1 MASSKV
7 AIRYAQSFL
16 DTSIEKNI
24 LAKVAEDFEFVAE
37 TLHKNDELLRAIKSP
52 IIKPETKKM
61 IISEVFGKLLIKDTL
76 SYLDFT
82 ISKGREE
89 ILLEILEKFESL
101 KDEFTGFVKID
112 VTTAF
117 DFTNE
122 QKIQLQN
129 KFESYLKK
137 KTRLTFKVDNNIIGG
152 FIAKVGDTVYN
163 ASMAHQL
170 GLLKKTFLQSSVTL
184 N

>member
-16 DTSIEKNI
+16 DSSIEKNI
-24 LAKVAEDFEFVAE
+24 LAKVASDFEVVAQVFS
-37 TLHKNDELLRAIKSP
+37 TNNELLRVIKSP
-52 IIKPETKKM
+52 VIKGEIKNKILTE
-61 IISEVFGKLLIKDTL
+61 IFGRLISKD
-76 SYLDFT
+76 SLDF
-82 ISKGREE
+82 ISFVIIKGREE
-89 ILLEILEKFESL
+89 ILPDILEKFDSI
-101 KDEFTGFVKID
+101 KDEYTGVVKVQ

-117 DFTNE
+117 DFSSE
-122 QKIQLQN
+122 QKIQLQQ

-137 KTRLTFKVDNNIIGG
+137 KARLTFKVDPDIIGG

-163 ASMAHQL
+163 ASIVHQL
-170 GLLKKTFLQSSVTL
+170 GLLKKEFLQGSVSL

>member
-16 DTSIEKNI
+16 DTSIEKNV
-24 LAKVAEDFEFVAE
+24 LAKVSSDFELVSD
-37 TLHKNDELLRAIKSP
+37 TLSKSADLLRAIKSP
-52 IIKPETKKM
+52 VVKDETKKN
-61 IISEVFGKLLIKDTL
+61 ILSEVFGKVISKD
-76 SYLDFT
+76 SMDF
-82 ISKGREE
+82 INFVVSKGRED
-89 ILLEILEKFESL
+89 ILLEILEKFDSL
-101 KDEFTGFVKID
+101 KDDFTCVVKVV

-117 DFTNE
+117 DFNSE
-122 QKIQLQN
+122 QRSQIQQ

-137 KTRLTFKVDNNIIGG
+137 KTRLTFKVDSNIIGG

-163 ASMAHQL
+163 ASMVHQL
-170 GLLKKTFLQSSVTL
+170 GLLKKEFLLGSVTL

>member
-1 MASSKV
+1 MALSKV
-7 AIRYAQSFL
+7 ANRYAQSFL

-24 LAKVAEDFEFVAE
+24 LTKVAEDFELVYNSIS
-37 TLHKNDELLRAIKSP
+37 KSDELLRAIKSP
-52 IIKPETKKM
+52 IIKAETKKLFLAE
-61 IISEVFGKLLIKDTL
+61 IFGMSIGKD
-76 SYLDFT
+76 SMSFLDFT
-82 ISKGREE
+82 IVKGRED
-89 ILLEILEKFESL
+89 ILLEILERFESI
-101 KDEFTGFVKID
+101 KDEYTGFVKID

-117 DFTNE
+117 DFTSE
-122 QKIQLQN
+122 QKIQLQQ

-137 KTRLTFKVDNNIIGG
+137 RARLTFKVDGNIIGG

>member
-24 LAKVAEDFEFVAE
+24 LAKIAEDFELVAR
-37 TLHKNDELLRAIKSP
+37 TLSKSYDLLRAVKSP
-52 IIKPETKKM
+52 VIKAETKKSVL
-61 IISEVFGKLLIKDTL
+61 SEVFGEL
-76 SYLDFT
+76 
-82 ISKGREE
+82 ISKDSLDYLNFVIDKNREE
-89 ILLEILEKFESL
+89 ILPEILEKFDSL
-101 KDEFTGFVKID
+101 KNEKLGIVKVD

-117 DFTNE
+117 DFTSE
-122 QKIQLQN
+122 QRNHLQQQ
-129 KFESYLKK
+129 FESYLKK
-137 KTRLTFKVDNNIIGG
+137 KARLTYKVDSNIIGG

-163 ASMAHQL
+163 ASMVHQL
-170 GLLKKTFLQSSVTL
+170 GLLKKEFLQGSVTL

>member
-24 LAKVAEDFEFVAE
+24 LAKVANEFEVVAE
-37 TLHKNDELLRAIKSP
+37 TLSVNSDLLRAIKSP
-52 IIKPETKKM
+52 VVKGEIKKN
-61 IISEVFGKLLIKDTL
+61 ILSEVFGKIISKD
-76 SYLDFT
+76 SLDFISFV
-82 ISKGREE
+82 ISKGRED
-89 ILLEILEKFESL
+89 ILPEILEKFDSL
-101 KDEFTGFVKID
+101 KDEHTGVVKVD

-117 DFTNE
+117 DFSAE
-122 QKIQLQN
+122 QRTQLQQ

-137 KTRLTFKVDNNIIGG
+137 QARLTFKVDSNIIGG

-163 ASMAHQL
+163 ASMVHQL
-170 GLLKKTFLQSSVTL
+170 GLLKKEFLLGSVTL

>member
-24 LAKVAEDFEFVAE
+24 LDKVASDFEFVADA
-37 TLHKNDELLRAIKSP
+37 LLKSNDLLKAIKSP
-52 IIKPETKKM
+52 VVKGEIKKN
-61 IISEVFGKLLIKDTL
+61 ILSEVFGKVISKD
-76 SYLDFT
+76 SLDF
-82 ISKGREE
+82 INFVINKGRED
-89 ILLEILEKFESL
+89 ILPEILEKFGSL
-101 KDEFTGFVKID
+101 KDEHTGVVKVD

-117 DFTNE
+117 DFSAE
-122 QKIQLQN
+122 QRTQLQQ
-129 KFESYLKK
+129 KFEAYLKK
-137 KTRLTFKVDNNIIGG
+137 KTRLTFNVDSNIIGG

-163 ASMAHQL
+163 ASMVHQL
-170 GLLKKTFLQSSVTL
+170 GLLKKEFLQGSITL

>member
-16 DTSIEKNI
+16 DTSIEKNV
-24 LAKVAEDFEFVAE
+24 LAKVAGDFELVSD
-37 TLHKNDELLRAIKSP
+37 TLSKSADLLRAIKSP
-52 IIKPETKKM
+52 VVKEETKKN
-61 IISEVFGKLLIKDTL
+61 ILSEVFGKVISKD
-76 SYLDFT
+76 SLDFINFV
-82 ISKGREE
+82 ISKGRED
-89 ILLEILEKFESL
+89 ILLEIIEKFDSL
-101 KDEFTGFVKID
+101 KDDFTGVVKVV

-117 DFTNE
+117 DFNSE
-122 QKIQLQN
+122 QRFQIQQ

-137 KTRLTFKVDNNIIGG
+137 KTRLTFKVDSNIIGG

-163 ASMAHQL
+163 ASMVHQL
-170 GLLKKTFLQSSVTL
+170 GLLKKEFLQGSVTL

>member
-16 DTSIEKNI
+16 DTSIEKNV
-24 LAKVAEDFEFVAE
+24 LDKVVLDFELIAK
-37 TLHKNDELLRAIKSP
+37 TLSSSRDLFR
-52 IIKPETKKM
+52 T
-61 IISEVFGKLLIKDTL
+61 IISPVVKSEIKKNILTEVFSTRVNKD
-76 SYLDFT
+76 SLDF
-82 ISKGREE
+82 ILFVVNKGREE
-89 ILLEILEKFESL
+89 ILLEILDKFETL
-101 KDEFTGFVKID
+101 KDEHTGVVKVD

-117 DFTNE
+117 DFTTE
-122 QKIQLQN
+122 QKSQLQQ

-137 KTRLTFKVDNNIIGG
+137 RTRLSYKVDPNIIGG

-163 ASMAHQL
+163 ASMIHQL
-170 GLLKKTFLQSSVTL
+170 GLLKKEFLQGSVTL

>member
-24 LAKVAEDFEFVAE
+24 LDKVAEDFELVANAI
-37 TLHKNDELLRAIKSP
+37 TGSAELARAIKSP
-52 IIKPETKKM
+52 VIKAEAKRNILSALFEKA
-61 IISEVFGKLLIKDTL
+61 ISKD
-76 SYLDFT
+76 SLDFLAF
-82 ISKGREE
+82 IVNKGREE
-89 ILLEILEKFESL
+89 IILEILEKFEAL
-101 KDEFTGFVKID
+101 KDEYTGVVKVH

-117 DFTNE
+117 DFTPE
-122 QKIQLQN
+122 QKNQLQQQ
-129 KFESYLKK
+129 FESYLKK
-137 KTRLTFKVDNNIIGG
+137 KARLTYKVDPDIIGG

-163 ASMAHQL
+163 ASMVHQL
-170 GLLKKTFLQSSVTL
+170 GLLKKEFLQGSVTL

>member
-16 DTSIEKNI
+16 DSSIEKNI
-24 LAKVAEDFEFVAE
+24 LDKVASDFEIVAE
-37 TLHKNDELLRAIKSP
+37 AFNTNNELLRVIKSP
-52 IIKPETKKM
+52 VVKGEIKKNILTE
-61 IISEVFGKLLIKDTL
+61 IFGRL
-76 SYLDFT
+76 
-82 ISKGREE
+82 ISKDSLNSLNFVIDKSREE
-89 ILLEILEKFESL
+89 VLPEILEKFDSL
-101 KDEFTGFVKID
+101 KNEHLGIVKVE

-117 DFTNE
+117 DFSSE
-122 QKIQLQN
+122 QRLQLAQ

-137 KTRLTFKVDNNIIGG
+137 KTILTFKVDPNIIGG

-163 ASMAHQL
+163 ASIIHQL
-170 GLLKKTFLQSSVTL
+170 GLLKKEFLQGSVSL

>member
-16 DTSIEKNI
+16 DSSIEKNI
-24 LAKVAEDFEFVAE
+24 LAKVAEDFELVAQ
-37 TLHKNDELLRAIKSP
+37 TLNKSNDLLRAIKSP
-52 IIKPETKKM
+52 VIKAETKKSV
-61 IISEVFGKLLIKDTL
+61 ITEVFVKLISKDAF
-76 SYLDFT
+76 DFLNFV
-82 ISKGREE
+82 IDKGREE
-89 ILLEILEKFESL
+89 ILVEILEKFDSL
-101 KDEFTGFVKID
+101 KDENTGVVKVN

-122 QKIQLQN
+122 QRNHLQQQ
-129 KFESYLKK
+129 FESYLKK
-137 KTRLTFKVDNNIIGG
+137 KARLTYKVDTTIIGG

-163 ASMAHQL
+163 ASMVHQL
-170 GLLKKTFLQSSVTL
+170 GLLKKEFLQGSVTL

>member
-24 LAKVAEDFEFVAE
+24 LDKVAVDFEVVFDA
-37 TLHKNDELLRAIKSP
+37 LSKSSDLLRAIKSP
-52 IIKPETKKM
+52 VVKGEIKKS
-61 IISEVFGKLLIKDTL
+61 ILSEVFGKVISKD
-76 SYLDFT
+76 SLDFINFVIT
-82 ISKGREE
+82 KNRED
-89 ILLEILEKFESL
+89 ILPEILEKFDAL
-101 KDEFTGFVKID
+101 KDKHIGVVKVD

-117 DFTNE
+117 DFTIE
-122 QKIQLQN
+122 QKDQLQQ

-137 KTRLTFKVDNNIIGG
+137 KTRITFSVDPNIIGG

-163 ASMAHQL
+163 ASMVHQL
-170 GLLKKTFLQSSVTL
+170 GLLKKEFLQGSVTL

>member
-24 LAKVAEDFEFVAE
+24 LEKVALDFEFIAN
-37 TLHKNDELLRAIKSP
+37 TLTKSADLIRAVKSP
-52 IIKPETKKM
+52 VIKAETKKN
-61 IISEVFGKLLIKDTL
+61 IISEIFGKEISKD
-76 SYLDFT
+76 SLDF
-82 ISKGREE
+82 ISFVVNKGREE
-89 ILLEILEKFESL
+89 ILLEILEKFDSL
-101 KDEFTGFVKID
+101 KDEHTGVVKVD

-117 DFTNE
+117 DFTGE
-122 QKIQLQN
+122 QKKQLQQ

-137 KTRLTFKVDNNIIGG
+137 KTRLTYKVDPNIIGG
-152 FIAKVGDTVYN
+152 FITKVGDTVYN
-163 ASMAHQL
+163 ASMVHQL
-170 GLLKKTFLQSSVTL
+170 GLLKKEFLQGSVTL